1 MVSYFQPSTPTD
13 MAVHVQG
20 EEACG
25 QLGGLLLGWPV
36 QCSAQG
42 KLCWSSCTTRLVL
55 LHHPPGAPAPYT

>member
-13 MAVHVQG
+13 LAVDVQG

-36 QCSAQG
+36 QCSA
-42 KLCWSSCTTRLVL
+42 
-55 LHHPPGAPAPYT
+55 